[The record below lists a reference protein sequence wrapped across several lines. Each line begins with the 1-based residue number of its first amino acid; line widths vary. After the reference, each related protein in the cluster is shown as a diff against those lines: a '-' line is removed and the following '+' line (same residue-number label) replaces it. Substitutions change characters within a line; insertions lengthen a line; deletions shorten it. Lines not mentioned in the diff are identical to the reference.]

1 MNVLIVS
8 PGSEIVR
15 MLSVLLA
22 PDGLSVEACT
32 TAAESEGLPA
42 GYRVT
47 ALIVDATLPDGDGI
61 DVVDRLRA
69 EGRVAPDAAVILL
82 ADKLDA
88 ASQSRVEALGGQ
100 LLRKPVSLLD
110 IVDILRAPRPTGGAG
125 TVGTMAAADPDEP
138 ADAEPRYYLPGT
150 LADPPPRAVAAPE
163 ARPVPRPEPPRTKR
177 AWSRDG
183 ARTVARLWAKRASG
197 VLRVEGANAAFV
209 MIADGGPVGL
219 DSVVALEDAVCG
231 ASASWDACDVDDAG
245 DRPTLGRLL
254 WRAALEAASGDTVL
268 PLIPGRNDLSN
279 DAGDLPITAATRR
292 CLGRLG
298 GGLSV
303 QALARREAA
312 PVSDV
317 AVDLAALH
325 WLGFLTLGQP
335 AQEASPPPAAVASET
350 RPAVEVDAIA
360 DPPSVTRREAVT
372 RPASLAAP
380 PVHERV
386 DDPATS
392 ATAGLMPVARLRREV
407 EILKTADSWTVLG
420 IARRSPIEV
429 AIGASSRMR
438 ARYRRVEEDPNPE
451 ARELAGVI
459 LARIDAA
466 EAELATG
473 KPATEPLFD
482 GLLRSALVALGTG
495 DFARAD
501 RLLSQARQHRPDEP
515 RTLAHL
521 GWARFKNPE
530 HPAESREDDGAD
542 LVELALQFDINC
554 AQAWAYRGE
563 MALVRGDPEEAR
575 QCFSTATK
583 IDSSFAN
590 SRRR

>member
-1 MNVLIVS
+1 VNVLIVS

-15 MLSVLLA
+15 MLAVLLA

-32 TAAESEGLPA
+32 SAAETEGLPA
-42 GYRVT
+42 GYRVA
-47 ALIVDATLPDGDGI
+47 ALIVDATLPDGEGA
-61 DVVDRLRA
+61 DVVDRLRG
-69 EGRVAPDAAVILL
+69 EGRVAEDAAVILL
-82 ADKLDA
+82 ADRLDGPL
-88 ASQSRVEALGGQ
+88 QRRVDALGGR
-100 LLRKPVSLLD
+100 LLRKPASLLD
-110 IVDILRAPRPTGGAG
+110 IVDIIRAPRAVPGPELAT
-125 TVGTMAAADPDEP
+125 DEP
-138 ADAEPRYYLPGT
+138 VDAEPRYYLPGR
-150 LADPPPRAVAAPE
+150 RAE
-163 ARPVPRPEPPRTKR
+163 ARPPVVAALESRAVGRAEPPRTRR
-177 AWSRDG
+177 AWSREG
-183 ARTVARLWAKRASG
+183 ARTVARLWALRASG

-209 MIADGGPVGL
+209 MLADGGPVGPEAM
-219 DSVVALEDAVCG
+219 VAVEDALGG
-231 ASASWDACDVDDAG
+231 ANASWDGCEVDDSG

-254 WRAALEAASGDTVL
+254 WRAALDAASGESVL
-268 PLIPGRNDLSN
+268 ALVPGQNDLSIE
-279 DAGDLPITAATRR
+279 AGDLPITAATRR

-317 AVDLAALH
+317 AVDFAALH
-325 WLGFLTLGQP
+325 WLGFLTLG
-335 AQEASPPPAAVASET
+335 PAAPTAHAPVAPVASASAS
-350 RPAVEVDAIA
+350 RAVDVEAVA
-360 DPPSVTRREAVT
+360 DPPSVTRREAVA
-372 RPASLAAP
+372 RQPSPGERGDAP
-380 PVHERV
+380 PAHERV

-392 ATAGLMPVARLRREV
+392 ATAGLMPLPRLRREV
-407 EILKTADSWTVLG
+407 EILKTADAWTVLG
-420 IARRSPIEV
+420 IARRSTVEV
-429 AIGASSRMR
+429 AKAAASRMR
-438 ARYRRVEEDPNPE
+438 ARYRRVEDAPNAE
-451 ARELAGVI
+451 ARELAAEI

-466 EAELATG
+466 EAEIATG
-473 KPATEPLFD
+473 KHPTEPVFD
-482 GLLRSALVALGTG
+482 GLLRSGVGALGTG

-583 IDSSFAN
+583 IDPSLASS
-590 SRRR
+590 RWR

>member
-22 PDGLSVEACT
+22 PDGLSVESCT
-32 TAAESEGLPA
+32 TAAESEGLPP
-42 GYRVT
+42 GYRIAV
-47 ALIVDATLPDGDGI
+47 LIVDAVLPDGEGI

-69 EGRVAPDAAVILL
+69 EGRVAQATAVIVL
-82 ADKLDA
+82 ADRLDV
-88 ASQSRVEALGGQ
+88 SLQRRVDALGGRV
-100 LLRKPVSLLD
+100 LKKPASLLD
-110 IVDILRAPRPTGGAG
+110 IVDIIRAPRGVTGPGEAID
-125 TVGTMAAADPDEP
+125 DPAE
-138 ADAEPRYYLPGT
+138 AEPQYYLPG
-150 LADPPPRAVAAPE
+150 ARAEAPPPVAVAPE
-163 ARPVPRPEPPRTKR
+163 PRTIVRAEPPRTKR

-183 ARTVARLWAKRASG
+183 ARTVARLWASRASG
-197 VLRVEGANAAFV
+197 VLRVEGGNAAFV
-209 MIADGGPVGL
+209 MIADGGPVGP
-219 DSVVALEDAVCG
+219 DSMVPLEDVIGG
-231 ASASWDACDVDDAG
+231 ARSTWDGCEVDDTG
-245 DRPTLGRLL
+245 DRPSLGRLL
-254 WRAALEAASGDTVL
+254 WRAALEAAPGDTVL
-268 PLIPGRNDLSN
+268 GLVPGRNDLSTE
-279 DAGDLPITAATRR
+279 AGELPITAATRR

-317 AVDLAALH
+317 AVDFAALH
-325 WLGFLTLGQP
+325 WLGLLTLGP
-335 AQEASPPPAAVASET
+335 AALAAHTPADPVASAPPPGAAKVE
-350 RPAVEVDAIA
+350 AVS
-360 DPPSVTRREAVT
+360 DPPSVTRREAVAP
-372 RPASLAAP
+372 RPSP
-380 PVHERV
+380 REGRDGPSVQERV

-392 ATAGLMPVARLRREV
+392 ATAALMPLPRLRREV
-407 EILKTADSWTVLG
+407 EILKTADPWTVLG
-420 IARRSPIEV
+420 IARRTTVEV
-429 AIGASSRMR
+429 AKAASTRMR
-438 ARYRRVEEDPNPE
+438 ARYRRVEQDSNPE
-451 ARELAGVI
+451 ARELAAEI

-466 EAELATG
+466 EAEIVTG
-473 KPATEPLFD
+473 KPPTEPVFD
-482 GLLRSALVALGTG
+482 GLLRSGVVALGTG

-583 IDSSFAN
+583 INPSLAN
-590 SRRR
+590 SRWR

>member
-32 TAAESEGLPA
+32 TAAESEGLPP
-42 GYRVT
+42 GYRVAT
-47 ALIVDATLPDGDGI
+47 LIVDAALPDGDGM

-69 EGRVAPDAAVILL
+69 EGRVKPDAAVILL
-82 ADKLDA
+82 ADKVDA
-88 ASQSRVEALGGQ
+88 LLQRRVDSLGGR
-100 LLRKPVSLLD
+100 LLRKPASLLD
-110 IVDILRAPRPTGGAG
+110 IVDIIRAPRA
-125 TVGTMAAADPDEP
+125 P
-138 ADAEPRYYLPGT
+138 ASQAPPGEAPVDAEPQYYLPGT
-150 LADPPPRAVAAPE
+150 RAEAPTAVAAPPE
-163 ARPVPRPEPPRTKR
+163 PRPVVRAEPPRTKR
-177 AWSRDG
+177 AWSRQS
-183 ARTVARLWAKRASG
+183 ARTLARLWAERASG
-197 VLRVEGANAAFV
+197 VFRVDGANAAFV
-209 MIADGGPVGL
+209 MLAEGGPVGL
-219 DSVVALEDAVCG
+219 DSLVALEDALAG
-231 ASASWDACDVDDAG
+231 ASATWDGCEVDDSG
-245 DRPTLGRLL
+245 DRPTLARLL
-254 WRAALEAASGDTVL
+254 WRAALESATGDTVL
-268 PLIPGRNDLSN
+268 GLVPGKSDLLVA
-279 DAGDLPITAATRR
+279 AGDLPITAATKR

-317 AVDLAALH
+317 AVDFAALH

-335 AQEASPPPAAVASET
+335 APAAPVIEPLVTSPAAP
-350 RPAVEVDAIA
+350 RAVEVEPVV
-360 DPPSVTRREAVT
+360 DPPSVTRRE
-372 RPASLAAP
+372 RPQPAPAEARDAP
-380 PVHERV
+380 PANERV

-407 EILKTADSWTVLG
+407 EILKSADPWTVLG
-420 IARRSPIEV
+420 IARRSPLEV
-429 AIGASSRMR
+429 AKAASTRMR

-451 ARELAGVI
+451 ARQLAAQI

-473 KPATEPLFD
+473 KPAAEPLFD
-482 GLLRSALVALGTG
+482 GLLRSGVGALGTG
-495 DFARAD
+495 DYARAD

-575 QCFSTATK
+575 QCFSTAAK
-583 IDSSFAN
+583 IDPSLASS
-590 SRRR
+590 RWR